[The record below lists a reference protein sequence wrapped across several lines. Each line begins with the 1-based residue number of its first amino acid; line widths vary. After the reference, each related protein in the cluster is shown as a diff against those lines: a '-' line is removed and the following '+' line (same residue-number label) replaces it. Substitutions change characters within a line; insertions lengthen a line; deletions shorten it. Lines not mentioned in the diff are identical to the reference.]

1 MKTDKKAFSK
11 LGTYGESKV
20 YEVFND
26 IKTILHDELKE
37 AKLVTLELEFD
48 RKYFSDE
55 KLLNEQ
61 CEFADW
67 IHSNDGEFVYTNS
80 YKDNFDNNCNYQ
92 IYLTM

>member
-20 YEVFND
+20 YEVFNH

-37 AKLVTLELEFD
+37 AQIVTLELEFD

-55 KLLNEQ
+55 KFLNEQ

-67 IHSNDGEFVYTNS
+67 VHSNDSEFVYKYS
-80 YKDNFDNNCNYQ
+80 YRDSFNHKCNYQ